1 MSAEEPLLTAQG
13 KDRVV
18 YAAMV
23 LAGGVFVSTLVLP
36 VGDSVAQLVAALA
49 FGLMS
54 GLWLSHLVYSV

>member
-1 MSAEEPLLTAQG
+1 MSAEEPLLTPQG
-13 KDRVV
+13 KDRLV

-36 VGDSVAQLVAALA
+36 VGDSIAQLLAALA